1 MTHCWEVWSG
11 NRIEAGWAD
20 DDAEELVEGDELLLV
35 VLLLGGGEV
44 NVIVVVVGLL
54 LLLVLLPLLLLSVFD
69 WLFELAVLV
78 DGGGVDD
85 VVVVVVVVLLLPFMT
100 VRAELVGLFVVD
112 GVAACKVTT
121 FWLPFGPRVVMTK
134 WLPVSLA
141 AVAVVVVDDTVLG
154 FMCILA
160 GTPPTEPPTVTLALL
175 SVAYVVFEP
184 WVPLFCC
191 YVYI

>member
-1 MTHCWEVWSG
+1 M
-11 NRIEAGWAD
+11 
-20 DDAEELVEGDELLLV
+20 
-35 VLLLGGGEV
+35 
-44 NVIVVVVGLL
+44 
-54 LLLVLLPLLLLSVFD
+54 
-69 WLFELAVLV
+69 LV

-85 VVVVVVVVLLLPFMT
+85 CVVVVVVVLLLPFMT
-100 VRAELVGLFVVD
+100 VRAVLALLLFVVD

-184 WVPLFCC
+184 
-191 YVYI
+191 